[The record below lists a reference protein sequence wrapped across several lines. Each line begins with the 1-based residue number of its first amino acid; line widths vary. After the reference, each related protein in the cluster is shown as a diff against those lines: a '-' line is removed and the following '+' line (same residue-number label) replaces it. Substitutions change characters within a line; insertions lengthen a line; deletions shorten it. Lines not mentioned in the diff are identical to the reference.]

1 MTVPTQVG
9 GRHTGEHG
17 DEERNFNAR
26 FSDTS
31 Y

>member
-9 GRHTGEHG
+9 GRHREDG
-17 DEERNFNAR
+17 DRERNFNAR
-26 FSDTS
+26 FSDTT